1 MTARHHSNSQN
12 LVISFEYSWFL
23 AKDLSNFRW
32 ENGEN
37 VWDLAFFMSMCWWH
51 YSWKVAGVAGPCGP
65 RWKSHWVQ
73 CPQGPATQMT
83 PLCYNSST
91 LKTDH
96 SPMLIDRVR
105 KIESLWLY
113 AMASVIHPQLSIV
126 MIILYTHLLHE
137 SQKGFKCTKVIK

>member
-1 MTARHHSNSQN
+1 MRKWWKCLRFGILHVNVLILLMES
-12 LVISFEYSWFL
+12 SWSCWTL
-23 AKDLSNFRW
+23 WTLSVYGPSLSHLPACKLKIEHRW
-32 ENGEN
+32 SSPI
-37 VWDLAFFMSMCWWH
+37 W
-51 YSWKVAGVAGPCGP
+51 
-65 RWKSHWVQ
+65 WKSHWVQ

-83 PLCYNSST
+83 PLCYNEDST